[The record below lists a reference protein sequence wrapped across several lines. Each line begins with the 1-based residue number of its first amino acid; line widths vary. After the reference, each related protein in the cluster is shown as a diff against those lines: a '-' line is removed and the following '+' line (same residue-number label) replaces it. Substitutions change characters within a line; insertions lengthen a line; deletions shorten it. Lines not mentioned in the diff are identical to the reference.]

1 MQNNTLQYKIE
12 GKTFTTTEQYIT
24 GRELKTQGGIPL
36 DVEMYLAIQKPFED
50 ELIDNDARVNLA
62 RPDIEQFFVKKSLK
76 FFINEIQYTSYKQWI
91 SGEELRLK
99 GNVSPDYD
107 LYLKVDEGWQDNLID
122 LKELIDLAMPGKEGF
137 YTKKGNVE
145 PTKVKIHIDD
155 NPYDILPGNHSVSEL
170 KLIGGVTNS
179 KELDQV
185 LNGVLSPLKN
195 DASVIIKG
203 GESFFSRMPDGVSA

>member
-12 GKTFTTTEQYIT
+12 GKTFTTTEEYIT
-24 GRELKTQGGIPL
+24 GRELKIQGEIPL
-36 DVEMYLAIQKPFED
+36 DTELYLAIQEPFED
-50 ELIDNDARVNLA
+50 ELINNDTRVNLA
-62 RPDIEQFFVKKSLK
+62 RPDIEQFFVKKYLK
-76 FFINEIQYTSYKQWI
+76 FFIDDIQYTSYKQWI
-91 SGEELRLK
+91 SGEELRVR

-122 LKELIDLAMPGKEGF
+122 LKELIDLAMPGKERF
-137 YTKKGNVE
+137 YTKKNHVE
-145 PTKVKIHIDD
+145 PKKVRIHIDD
-155 NPYDILPGNHSVSEL
+155 NPYDILPGAHSVSEL
-170 KLIGGVTNS
+170 KSIGGVPNS

-185 LNGVLSPLKN
+185 INGVLSPLKN

>member
-24 GRELKTQGGIPL
+24 GHELKIQGGIPL
-36 DVEMYLAIQKPFED
+36 DAELYLAIQKPFKD
-50 ELIDNDARVNLA
+50 ELIDNDTRVNLA

-76 FFINEIQYTSYKQWI
+76 FFIDEIQYTSYKQWI
-91 SGEELRLK
+91 SGDELRVK

-107 LYLKVDEGWQDNLID
+107 LYLKVDEGWEDNLID
-122 LKELIDLAMPGKEGF
+122 LKELIDLAMPGKERF
-137 YTKKGNVE
+137 YTKKKLAE
-145 PTKVKIHIDD
+145 PEMVKIHIDD

-170 KLIGGVTNS
+170 KLLGKIPNS

-185 LNGVLSPLKN
+185 INGVLSPLKI
-195 DASVIIKG
+195 DASVFIKG